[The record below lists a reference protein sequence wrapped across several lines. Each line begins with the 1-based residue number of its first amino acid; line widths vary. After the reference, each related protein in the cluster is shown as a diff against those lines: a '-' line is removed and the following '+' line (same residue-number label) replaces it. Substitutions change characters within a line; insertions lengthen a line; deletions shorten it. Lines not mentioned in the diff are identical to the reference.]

1 MSAVDTLRD
10 ALYGNPPNPN
20 WLPSREGTL
29 KAFSEL
35 LAQVNA
41 LTLGV
46 VSYDTAAD
54 LPADAPDGSQARVT
68 DDPTTS
74 NNTYW
79 IKRDGV
85 WQIDVDLIESIS
97 AIVQPLVDEATLQA
111 GKSAASANTALETQ
125 SEIEGKLAAL
135 NIFVVNIPGIALAL
149 ADQTTGKLI
158 FYIDADGVH
167 FGDRNI
173 ARQVYGSGITNAA
186 RPYLGIAN
194 AGGIGLMA
202 RATGPIAPSEASEHD
217 LGKYGH
223 MRGRPLKPFTIGFT
237 NDIRIP
243 EVFRS
248 TATGLRIPGGATD
261 KKGNVMVLWEHR
273 TGGDFDPKG
282 ISGVVSRAYGREG
295 SWTFLGQFISDP
307 AYAFGDPTGIYDPID
322 NRYLFISYVRP
333 LGYFNGDD
341 QTTEPGKTT
350 LIGGWAYDLTADRF
364 TNWDGT
370 PLPAVATF
378 ADLTDLTAAKPP
390 AWGAFTPGPGVGVF
404 RQRDQLPWFV
414 GSGYPPGK
422 SAAGQTPGFGSARGV
437 CMLRYNRQTKRL
449 DPAFV
454 APPTDNNFNESTVTT
469 TNDDSG
475 FVISSRIQGTKRRG
489 RVAFYPELGYWEA
502 ATIDLGFTDSQK
514 AGGLCRL
521 TREPGDPPAAVLTS
535 LHHPTDNS
543 DLRAMVSYDDLRSFP
558 TERSIYDN
566 IAPGD
571 ARRWVYQDE
580 WGTPLTTPRL
590 FSNNSQYSFP
600 LEVAPG
606 LLLIIFEGQVIVG
619 AAGDAIGGQINAVHV
634 NLPDLLETRRA

>member
-1 MSAVDTLRD
+1 MTEIIRAAVAGLRGPGLTNQDTTYLEELVAGVAPQVAEATTQAGNSA
-10 ALYGNPPNPN
+10 N
-20 WLPSREGTL
+20 
-29 KAFSEL
+29 
-35 LAQVNA
+35 
-41 LTLGV
+41 
-46 VSYDTAAD
+46 
-54 LPADAPDGSQARVT
+54 
-68 DDPTTS
+68 
-74 NNTYW
+74 
-79 IKRDGV
+79 
-85 WQIDVDLIESIS
+85 S
-97 AIVQPLVDEATLQA
+97 AIEAQEA
-111 GKSAASANTALETQ
+111 K
-125 SEIEGKLAAL
+125 EGVEEQLAAL
-135 NIFVVNIPGIALAL
+135 NLFVVNIPGVALAL
-149 ADQTTGKLI
+149 ADRTTGKVI
-158 FYIDADGVH
+158 FYIDAAGVH

-173 ARQVYGSGITNAA
+173 AKQVFGTGVTNAA
-186 RPYLGIAN
+186 RPYLGVAN
-194 AGGIGLMA
+194 TGGMGLMA
-202 RATGPIAPSEASEHD
+202 RAVGPIAPNEASAYD

-223 MRGRPLKPFTIGFT
+223 LRGRPLKPFTIGFT

-243 EVFRS
+243 EAFRT

-295 SWTFLGQFISDP
+295 SWTFLSQFISDP

-322 NRYLFISYVRP
+322 NRHLFISYVRP

-350 LIGGWAYDLTADRF
+350 LIGGWAYDLATEQF

-378 ADLTDLTAAKPP
+378 ADLTDLSAAKPS

-422 SAAGQTPGFGSARGV
+422 SVAGQTSGFGSARGV

-454 APPTDNNFNESTVTT
+454 APPNDNNYNESTVTT

-475 FVISSRIQGTKRRG
+475 FVISSRIQGEKRRG
-489 RVAFYPELGYWEA
+489 RIAFYPELGYWET
-502 ATIDLGFTDSQK
+502 ATVDFGFSDSQK
-514 AGGLCRL
+514 AGGLCRV
-521 TREPGDPPAAVLTS
+521 TREPGDPPAVVLTS

-543 DLRAMVSYDDLRSFP
+543 DLRAMMSYDDIRSFP

-590 FSNNSQYSFP
+590 FANNSQYSFP

-619 AAGDAIGGQINAVHV
+619 AAGDAIGGQIKAVHV
-634 NLPDLLETRRA
+634 TIPDLLETRRA